1 MGTTLGQMCGP
12 VIMSTIVVSLGY
24 NFAFPAAIALAIIG
38 CFFIMA
44 IKKVK

>member
-1 MGTTLGQMCGP
+1 
-12 VIMSTIVVSLGY
+12 MSANVVNLGY
-24 NFAFPAAIALAIIG
+24 KFAFPTSIALAIIG

>member
-1 MGTTLGQMCGP
+1 MVSDQSQDEAEQQP
-12 VIMSTIVVSLGY
+12 TIGRIPGLI
-24 NFAFPAAIALAIIG
+24 AAVAIIG